1 MERTIVV
8 ERKEVEMADSNTKQI
23 EPDGVRLG
31 DAIRRAREAL
41 ALSLRQLAPLVQ
53 LHHSFL
59 ARLEAGDCLLYT
71 SRCV

>member
-31 DAIRRAREAL
+31 EAIRKSREAL
-41 ALSLRQLAPLVQ
+41 GLSLRQLAPLAALVQ
-53 LHHSFL
+53 SQQVSQY
-59 ARLEAGDCLLYT
+59 RIV
-71 SRCV
+71 SSPS